1 MLRSKPGD
9 VERLPESVLSARL
22 YLPKGANPQSK
33 LPLFI
38 YFHGGGF
45 CIESAFCATYHNF
58 LNLLVEKAN
67 VVAISVNYRRAPEF
81 SLPIAFQDS
90 WTSLKWV
97 FSNPKEEWL
106 NNYADFNRVFMG
118 GDSAGA
124 TITHNVAVQA
134 AHSEL
139 NGKFNGIL
147 VVHPYFLGVKPLDS
161 EGDMDLLGKLW
172 TAVYPTTS
180 GLDDPLIN
188 PVKDPNFKKLACKKV
203 LVCVAEKDL
212 LVYRGKFYY
221 EQLGKCG
228 WNGVVELAE
237 AKGENHVF
245 FLSNPTC
252 ENAVEF
258 FKLVVAFINASE

>member
-1 MLRSKPGD
+1 MSGITFEYPPFIRVYEDGSKERLRDDVFIAPSVDPSTGVSSKDVKIKPGD
-9 VERLPESVLSARL
+9 VERLPE
-22 YLPKGANPQSK
+22 K
-33 LPLFI
+33 
-38 YFHGGGF
+38 
-45 CIESAFCATYHNF
+45 SAFCATYHNF

-67 VVAISVNYRRAPEF
+67 VVAISVNYRRAPEY

-212 LVYRGKFYY
+212 
-221 EQLGKCG
+221 
-228 WNGVVELAE
+228 
-237 AKGENHVF
+237 F
-245 FLSNPTC
+245 FS
-252 ENAVEF
+252 V
-258 FKLVVAFINASE
+258 